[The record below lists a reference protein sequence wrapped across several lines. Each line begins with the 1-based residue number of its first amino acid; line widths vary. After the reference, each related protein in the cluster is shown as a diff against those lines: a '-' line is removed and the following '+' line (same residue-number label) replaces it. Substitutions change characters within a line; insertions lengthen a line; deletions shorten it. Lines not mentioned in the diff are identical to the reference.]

1 MCTHSLNP
9 FHCILPPYMT
19 DKLPGRI
26 NLEGIDQTESD
37 QQLRLKRKMLA
48 QMPTVQRR
56 SATMANT
63 RVKTTMYREV
73 YNAGQMPM
81 ALGKLIWKEGQ
92 PMPKRDREATNVITG
107 AGHVWNFYKKVF
119 KRNSIDNQG
128 LLIIQTVRYRDN
140 PFEDYY
146 NAFWDGEQMFYG
158 TGNRK
163 YTGTFT
169 GDLDII
175 AHKLTHGVIDFES
188 KLNYEK
194 QSGALN
200 ESFADVFG
208 IMIKQWANKT
218 QARKS
223 DWLIGKNILKGKN
236 ALRSLKAPGTAY
248 TNDPIFGDDPQ
259 PAVMKDFVKL
269 PNTEKGDWGGVHY
282 NSGIPNYAFYVASYE
297 LGGYAWE
304 KTGPAWYAA
313 LTNRQLLKSN
323 SNFEDAA
330 KATMT
335 AAKKL
340 FGANSLPV
348 KAIEKGWKE
357 AGVI

>member
-1 MCTHSLNP
+1 
-9 FHCILPPYMT
+9 
-19 DKLPGRI
+19 
-26 NLEGIDQTESD
+26 
-37 QQLRLKRKMLA
+37 
-48 QMPTVQRR
+48 MPTLQRR
-56 SATMANT
+56 SATLVSS
-63 RVKTTMYREV
+63 RVKTALYREV

-92 PMPKRDREATNVITG
+92 PMIKRDREAKNVITG

-128 LLIIQTVRYRDN
+128 LPIIQTVRYRDN

-169 GDLDII
+169 ADLDII
-175 AHKLTHGVIDFES
+175 AHELTHGVIDFES

-208 IMIKQWANKT
+208 IMIKQWANGT

-236 ALRSLKAPGTAY
+236 ALRSLKAPDTAEGRFHLY
-248 TNDPIFGDDPQ
+248 I
-259 PAVMKDFVKL
+259 A
-269 PNTEKGDWGGVHY
+269 
-282 NSGIPNYAFYVASYE
+282 
-297 LGGYAWE
+297 
-304 KTGPAWYAA
+304 
-313 LTNRQLLKSN
+313 KS
-323 SNFEDAA
+323 
-330 KATMT
+330 
-335 AAKKL
+335 
-340 FGANSLPV
+340 
-348 KAIEKGWKE
+348 W
-357 AGVI
+357 